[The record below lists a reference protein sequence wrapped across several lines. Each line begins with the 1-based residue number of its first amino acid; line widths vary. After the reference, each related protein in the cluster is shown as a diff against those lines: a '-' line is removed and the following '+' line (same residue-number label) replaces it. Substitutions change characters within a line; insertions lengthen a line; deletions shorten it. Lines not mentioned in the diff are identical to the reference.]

1 MRDPILSPVGAALR
15 AARRRRGFGQ
25 ADLAARVGRPV
36 PRISELETGLLRE
49 RIGRDRLSLL
59 AEICDALDLALL
71 VVPREALAR
80 VESALEAPS
89 RPIVRSHPTTAFDDL
104 FVDLSDEA
112 AEGGSRTG
120 FLSEGHADDER

>member
-1 MRDPILSPVGAALR
+1 MRNPILSPIGAALR
-15 AARRRRGFGQ
+15 AARHRRGFGQ

-36 PRISELETGLLRE
+36 PRISELETDLLRE

-59 AEICDALDLALL
+59 AEVCDALDLALV

-80 VESALEAPS
+80 VEDAIEAAP
-89 RPIVRSHPTTAFDDL
+89 RRAVHPQQASMFDDL

-112 AEGGSRTG
+112 
-120 FLSEGHADDER
+120 FDDEPPTAPAKTEIG